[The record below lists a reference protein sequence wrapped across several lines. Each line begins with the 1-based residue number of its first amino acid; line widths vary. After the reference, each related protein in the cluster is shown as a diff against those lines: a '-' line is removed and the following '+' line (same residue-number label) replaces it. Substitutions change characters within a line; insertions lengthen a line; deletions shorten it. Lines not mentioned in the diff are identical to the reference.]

1 MYTGIDIGGTKCAV
15 VTGGENAEVNGK
27 IKFETGP
34 VEKTYKKI
42 CDAVRALGV
51 GKAIGISCGGP
62 LDAEKGIIMS
72 PPNLPGWDNIPIC
85 EMLENTFGV
94 PAYLKNDADAC
105 ALAEWKHGAGR
116 GCSHMIFMTFGTG
129 LGAGMILN
137 GKLYTGAC
145 SAAGEAGHVRLSP
158 FGPVGCGKQG
168 SFEGFCSGSGIK
180 QLGQAYAKE
189 KIQQGKSVSFCKNL
203 EDMDR
208 ITAKLIAICAGQG
221 CRDALA
227 VYSLCGEMLGRGLSV
242 LIDILNPE
250 RIVLGSVFQRSEE
263 LLRPSMERVIA
274 EECHAA
280 NAAACSI
287 VPAELGD
294 RIGDIA
300 ALMAAGGN

>member
-189 KIQQGKSVSFCKNL
+189 KIQQGKSVSFCKSL

-208 ITAKLIAICAGQG
+208 ITAKSIAICAGQG

-250 RIVLGSVFQRSEE
+250 RIVLGSIFQRSEE